1 MTDYLFYIISCAVGY
16 LCGNLLSG
24 YFIGKRQN
32 VDLRKEGSGN
42 VGSTN
47 TLRVLGVKAAVITLI
62 LDISKAIIAVGIVYL
77 LFHRILSAA
86 SVQACML
93 LAGFFAVLGH
103 DYPFYMGFKGGKG
116 VATTG
121 GMIII
126 LFPQTLPVLVP
137 VLILIVWITKYVSLA
152 SCTCAVLFF
161 VQVVIFGR
169 LGWLSFKPEV
179 LPLVYVISFLAAA
192 IILVKH
198 RSNIKR
204 LLSGTE
210 NKISFHGSG
219 KKEK

>member
-1 MTDYLFYIISCAVGY
+1 MTDYLVALLSCIIGYI
-16 LCGNLLSG
+16 CGNLLSG
-24 YFIGKRQN
+24 YFIGKRHD

-62 LDISKAIIAVGIVYL
+62 LDISKAIVAVGLVYA
-77 LFHRILSAA
+77 LFHNRVNTVSL
-86 SVQACML
+86 QAGML
-93 LAGFFAVLGH
+93 FAGFFAILGH
-103 DYPFYMGFKGGKG
+103 DFPFYMNFKGGKG

-137 VLILIVWITKYVSLA
+137 ALILIVWITKYVSLA

-161 VQVVIFGR
+161 IQVLIFGH
-169 LGWLSFKPEV
+169 LGWLHFEPQV
-179 LPLVYVISFLAAA
+179 MPVVYIISFAASL
-192 IILVKH
+192 IILIKH

-210 NKISFHGSG
+210 NKISFHS
-219 KKEK
+219 KKS

>member
-1 MTDYLFYIISCAVGY
+1 MTDYLFYVLSCVIGY

-24 YFIGKRQN
+24 YFIGKRQH

-62 LDISKAIIAVGIVYL
+62 LDISKAFIAVGIAYA
-77 LFHRILSAA
+77 LFHTRASHP

-93 LAGFFAVLGH
+93 LAGFFAVIGH
-103 DYPFYMGFKGGKG
+103 DFPFYMGFKGGKG

-121 GMIII
+121 GMIIC
-126 LFPQTLPVLVP
+126 LFPQTLPVLLP
-137 VLILIVWITKYVSLA
+137 ALILIVWITKYVSLA

-161 VQVVIFGR
+161 IQVVIFGK
-169 LGWLSFKPEV
+169 LGWLHFDAEV
-179 LPLVYVISFLAAA
+179 MPLVYAIAFAAAA
-192 IILVKH
+192 IILLKH

-210 NKISFHGSG
+210 NKISFHS
-219 KKEK
+219 KKN